1 MTVPSQRKDRID
13 GFGAFVLVSFSAAL
27 GLNQALVKIVNT
39 GMEPLFQA
47 GLRSL
52 LAGILVVGYARLTS
66 KRLSISDGTLV
77 PGVFVGVIFAVEFAL
92 LFSGIARTSVAHASV
107 LFYTMPAWL
116 AVAAHFALG
125 ERMTWRRFCGLVL
138 AICGVGVALM
148 WSGTGE
154 SHLSGDLLCLAGSF
168 LWATIAVMMRV
179 TRLQHAT
186 PHMQLSYQLMISA
199 PILMVMSTVPGQFA
213 FAMTPALWSVF
224 AFQVVAVVAVGFLAW
239 FWTLTVYPASDL
251 AAYGFL
257 APLFGVAFGWLVL
270 GETIGINIVVA
281 LLLVA
286 AGLVLITAKR
296 KKPSI

>member
-1 MTVPSQRKDRID
+1 MTTLPQRKDRID

-52 LAGILVVGYARLTS
+52 LAGILVVTYARLTC
-66 KRLSISDGTLV
+66 KRLSIHDGTFV
-77 PGVFVGVIFAVEFAL
+77 PGLVVGVLFAAEFAL
-92 LFSGIARTSVAHASV
+92 LFNGIALTSVAHASV

-116 AVAAHFALG
+116 AIAAHFTLG
-125 ERMTWRRFCGLVL
+125 ERITWQRFCGLIL
-138 AICGVGVALM
+138 AVCGVAVALL
-148 WSGTGE
+148 WTRTQGSN
-154 SHLSGDLLCLAGSF
+154 LLGDLLCLCASF
-168 LWATIAVMMRV
+168 QWAAIAVMVRV
-179 TRLQHAT
+179 TPLQHAT
-186 PHMQLSYQLMISA
+186 PHMQLSYQLLVSA
-199 PILMVMSTVPGQFA
+199 PILMAMSLVPGQFA
-213 FAMTPALWSVF
+213 FAMTTELWSIF

-239 FWTLTVYPASDL
+239 FWTLTIYPASDL

-257 APLFGVAFGWLVL
+257 APLFGVAFGWFVL
-270 GETIGINIVVA
+270 DEKIGLNIVVS

-296 KKPSI
+296 KTKAA